1 MLFKIEIENY
11 VSFDLALVQWYDFC
25 YKNNSR
31 RLYKYNCPL
40 LQITNMYN
48 IVPVESVIELVQII
62 QRAEQENEYFVNIY
76 MF

>member
-31 RLYKYNCPL
+31 RLYEYNCLL

-48 IVPVESVIELVQII
+48 IVSLKSVIELVQII
-62 QRAEQENEYFVNIY
+62 QRT
-76 MF
+76 

>member
-11 VSFDLALVQWYDFC
+11 ASFDLALVQWYDFC

-31 RLYKYNCPL
+31 RLYKYNCLL

-62 QRAEQENEYFVNIY
+62 
-76 MF
+76 

>member
-11 VSFDLALVQWYDFC
+11 ASFDLALVQWYDFR

-31 RLYKYNCPL
+31 QLYKYNCPL

>member
-11 VSFDLALVQWYDFC
+11 ASFDLALVQWYDFR

-76 MF
+76 KF